1 MLAAACVRNA
11 VAGLPRVVALFHP
24 RTHTLPGQV
33 HGRTSKGVQVWGRGE
48 PVSTPQARASW
59 QPLRK
64 GSAVSLPNWLRLAA
78 QGQSRV
84 VVVVVQGGACCKE
97 ELAVCAAQLQLHTCR
112 CRGGMARCCGGGPA
126 GWLMREEHE

>member
-11 VAGLPRVVALFHP
+11 VAGPPPGRGTYPLFYP
-24 RTHTLPGQV
+24 RTHTLPGQA
-33 HGRTSKGVQVWGRGE
+33 HGRTSKGAQVWGRGE

-78 QGQSRV
+78 QGQGSRV

-97 ELAVCAAQLQLHTCR
+97 ELAVCAAQLQLHPCR
-112 CRGGMARCCGGGPA
+112 C
-126 GWLMREEHE
+126 